1 MTDSSPD
8 GKLITQNLPA
18 FETESVTEDEK
29 KENDEKMMIAWRY
42 QGQVILASDWSIL
55 LMLASDWSLLIT

>member
-1 MTDSSPD
+1 MVTDSSPD

-29 KENDEKMMIAWRY
+29 KENDEKLMIAWRPRPRS
-42 QGQVILASDWSIL
+42 QG
-55 LMLASDWSLLIT
+55 